1 MQRRTRA
8 TSAFVYSLTNWTIW
22 NNFYW
27 RKYMTWFQLWKK
39 IGKQPLRL
47 TQHNPV
53 TIKIQDKEYQC
64 KIVYTENG
72 KNWHLEVT
80 D

>member
-1 MQRRTRA
+1 
-8 TSAFVYSLTNWTIW
+8 
-22 NNFYW
+22 
-27 RKYMTWFQLWKK
+27 MTWFQLWKK

-53 TIKIQDKEYQC
+53 IIKIQDKEYRC

-72 KNWHLEVT
+72 NNWHLEIEK
-80 D
+80 